1 MATREDILVE
11 LGLTPT
17 WRRRGTDRANSSSV
31 ATTPCVDAT
40 PAMANA
46 PPDPRSS
53 VAAREPPLPSDAATR
68 SGDAPR
74 EARIAALTW
83 KEFAADVD
91 ACNACGLCK
100 TRNKSVPGV
109 GDVHA
114 EWLFVGEAPGADEDA
129 RGEPFVGQAGRL
141 LDNMLAALGLARGR
155 NVYIA
160 NVLKCRPP
168 NNRTP
173 EPREADA
180 CRPYL
185 ERQVDLIKPGLIV
198 ALGKSA
204 ASLLL
209 GTDATIA
216 SLRGRVHR
224 YRGMPLIVTYH
235 PAYLLR
241 NLPDKA
247 KAWEDMLLARR
258 TLATRGRDV
267 EASPPP

>member
-17 WRRRGTDRANSSSV
+17 WRRRGAGGTLPA
-31 ATTPCVDAT
+31 AEA
-40 PAMANA
+40 AMARTLGAEA
-46 PPDPRSS
+46 PETLLASS
-53 VAAREPPLPSDAATR
+53 LAEQELFAASVRVKPADEALR
-68 SGDAPR
+68 G
-74 EARIAALTW
+74 ARIAALSW
-83 KEFAADVD
+83 ADFDADVD
-91 ACNACGLCK
+91 ACNACGLCR
-100 TRNKSVPGV
+100 TRNKSVPGI
-109 GDVHA
+109 GDVNA

-141 LDNMLAALGLARGR
+141 LDNMLAALGLARGH

-173 EPREADA
+173 EPRETDA
-180 CRPYL
+180 CRAYL
-185 ERQVDLIKPGLIV
+185 ERQVALIKPKLIV

-209 GTDATIA
+209 DTDATIS
-216 SLRGRVHR
+216 SLRGRVHQ
-224 YRGMPLIVTYH
+224 YRDVPLVVTYH

-241 NLPDKA
+241 NLPDKV

-258 TLATRGRDV
+258 TVAKQHREL
-267 EASPPP
+267 EAALLPSP